1 MPDSKK
7 LYIRTAGGLAPID
20 PALAEK
26 YGLRPGM
33 ASPFS
38 EGRIVDDSGVAH
50 DDAVPDAPERI
61 DTVKGEL
68 VNDGIAQLDNGMTL
82 SHSEMIDIAHAEDSK
97 NG

>member
-1 MPDSKK
+1 MPKGKK
-7 LYIRTAGGLAPID
+7 LFIRTTGGLSPVD

-33 ASPFS
+33 ALPFS
-38 EGRIVDDSGVAH
+38 EGRVVDDSGVPQEE
-50 DDAVPDAPERI
+50 AVPEAPERI

-68 VNDGIAQLDNGMTL
+68 VNDGIAQLDNGLTL